1 MHIFRARASTA
12 SVTRCACMRYH
23 DQSWVLR
30 RCSHNTV
37 HTHYAD
43 ACRTPLTHWRCAS
56 IASIF
61 CIGVA
66 RVSTWTVLRRCT
78 QHRWHMWG
86 YAFIASILCI
96 ASILFL
102 VWRTSLCELYYACI
116 YAMRCI
122 SAYKHIHQYAVCW
135 CGCTHPRGCIYV
147 YAYTCMYIYT
157 LLCTHVYVSMYIL
170 QCMHLRSM
178 VWGYASVL
186 LLIWGY
192 RYSVIENRSGRMRS
206 MYRA

>member
-1 MHIFRARASTA
+1 MH
-12 SVTRCACMRYH
+12 
-23 DQSWVLR
+23 QSWVLR
-30 RCSHNTV
+30 RCSHHTV
-37 HTHYAD
+37 HTHYVD
-43 ACRTPLTHWRCAS
+43 ARITPLTHWGCAS
-56 IASIF
+56 IIF

-86 YAFIASILCI
+86 YAFIASILCN
-96 ASILFL
+96 ASILCISVAHVS
-102 VWRTSLCELYYACI
+102 VWTVLRVHLRNAMHICVYTYSSICGMQRRMHTSMWMYICICI
-116 YAMRCI
+116 Y
-122 SAYKHIHQYAVCW
+122 
-135 CGCTHPRGCIYV
+135 
-147 YAYTCMYIYT
+147 MYIYIYIIMHT
-157 LLCTHVYVSMYIL
+157 CVYVSMYIL

-206 MYRA
+206 MHRA